1 MPMNDTLCD
10 ILPLVERPSRYLGG
24 EYGAVRKDRAKVDI
38 SVALVF
44 PDVYEVGM
52 SNIGLAILEC
62 PEASEKIQ
70 AGDEVAVDFD
80 TGVIKDETT
89 GKTWQAEPFPPFIK
103 EMIAQGGLMASL
115 KLKKKTSG
123 AA

>member
-24 EYGAVRKDRAKVDI
+24 EYGAVHKDRAEVDV

-52 SNIGLAILEC
+52 SNIGLAILYEC
-62 PEASEKIQ
+62 LNREPWIA
-70 AGDEVAVDFD
+70 
-80 TGVIKDETT
+80 
-89 GKTWQAEPFPPFIK
+89 AERVYAP
-103 EMIAQGGLMASL
+103 
-115 KLKKKTSG
+115 
-123 AA
+123 